1 MDQKISQNTS
11 NFLSYFHLTGVTPEQ
26 ATLLIT
32 PEHIQKKCNNS
43 KTMHVRFFSWG
54 ILKEYWSPIHKL
66 CINFILSIIMIE
78 LQSKHN
84 IITPE
89 HKKNISFI
97 WKKCQ

>member
-43 KTMHVRFFSWG
+43 KTMHVRFFS
-54 ILKEYWSPIHKL
+54 
-66 CINFILSIIMIE
+66 
-78 LQSKHN
+78 
-84 IITPE
+84 
-89 HKKNISFI
+89 
-97 WKKCQ
+97 